1 MWAAAGI
8 RQPIV
13 PVQISLTAHSAP
25 KIIIYFTDNKPPSS
39 HLRRRSPPQ
48 RRFRVWS
55 ADKQQLPPLQSP
67 EQPDDEATSLQEKD
81 NSGVDLGWL
90 PAFPHVLVASMSNF
104 LFGYHIGVM
113 NGPIV
118 SIARELGF
126 EGNSFLEGL
135 VVSIFI
141 ASAFIGSISCGSLV
155 DKLGCRRTFQ
165 VITIPLILGA
175 IVSAQ
180 AHSLDEILWGRF
192 LVGLG
197 IGVNTV
203 LVPIYISER
212 GCSWSASSASAAGGG
227 SAVTG
232 ILCLGVSA
240 LCSPLAA
247 LAGPGCLLQPPAAPS
262 CDLPLGLKQRRN
274 KPKAPNGQRR
284 RNIDGKGHTRSPTTK
299 DCMRHQGAAG
309 SSQEDARISRRLQE
323 APRISK
329 RLQEALRGCR
339 KLQEYPGGSRKLQET
354 AGSHVQPPLT
364 PGFRLT
370 TSLLPLL
377 KVAPTKY
384 RGSLG
389 TLCQIGT
396 CLGIIA
402 SLFLG
407 IPSENDPHWWRTILY
422 IASVPGFILSLGK
435 VEDAKEVISNL
446 WGQSEVNKALEEFQS
461 VIRNDGGDLESTWL
475 ELLEQPHSRGC
486 IKSQISVLAAAAF
499 IGGALFVLQQFAG
512 INGVLYFS
520 SLTFQDVGITNGA
533 LASLYVGITN
543 FAGALC
549 ALYLM
554 DKQGR
559 KRLLMGSYFGM
570 AISMFLIVYAISSPI
585 DEELSHSLSILGTIL
600 YIFTF
605 AIGAGPVTG
614 LIIPEIS
621 SNRTRAKIMGFSF
634 SVHWVCNFLVGLFF
648 LELVEKLGVAPVYAT
663 FGGVSLLAATFA
675 YYFTVETKGR
685 SLEEIEI
692 PITRPLQFRL
702 EATRHGWGKKPI
714 RRLGGM
720 SDALS
725 IAADLG
731 FSVPPPPLQE
741 EIQNLSTNG
750 EKGDDLIRALR
761 ELTTVQ
767 RKIADLQ
774 VELQGRKEDK
784 NVAHLTHDRII
795 ARLQQP
801 YSLDCI
807 PVEAEFQKQFSEL
820 LMKAAS
826 DYGALTASVGD
837 FQWSQNFKEPP
848 SVWGEMLR
856 PIPVAL
862 ASCTRFFEAMSAMRE
877 SFSALQNLRVGHS
890 SSSLTVTPAKDSSQR
905 TLGNSEC
912 VTPPPWRNE
921 SSFDDIALR
930 SLRGQEADDENSEV
944 GDTHPVDSTS
954 HRRLSWPPSVKKNG
968 L

>member
-1 MWAAAGI
+1 MWAAAGL
-8 RQPIV
+8 RQPVV

-48 RRFRVWS
+48 RRFRVS
-55 ADKQQLPPLQSP
+55 AADKQQLPPLQSP

-203 LVPIYISER
+203 LVPIYISE
-212 GCSWSASSASAAGGG
+212 
-227 SAVTG
+227 
-232 ILCLGVSA
+232 
-240 LCSPLAA
+240 
-247 LAGPGCLLQPPAAPS
+247 
-262 CDLPLGLKQRRN
+262 
-274 KPKAPNGQRR
+274 
-284 RNIDGKGHTRSPTTK
+284 
-299 DCMRHQGAAG
+299 
-309 SSQEDARISRRLQE
+309 
-323 APRISK
+323 
-329 RLQEALRGCR
+329 
-339 KLQEYPGGSRKLQET
+339 
-354 AGSHVQPPLT
+354 
-364 PGFRLT
+364 
-370 TSLLPLL
+370 
-377 KVAPTKY
+377 VAPTKY

-407 IPSENDPHWWRTILY
+407 LPSENDPHWWRTILY
-422 IASVPGFILSLGK
+422 IASVPGFILSLGMQFAVESPRWLCKSGK

-446 WGQSEVNKALEEFQS
+446 WGQSEVNKAMEEFQS

-475 ELLEQPHSRGC
+475 ELLEQPHSR
-486 IKSQISVLAAAAF
+486 AAF

-570 AISMFLIVYAISSPI
+570 AMSMFLIVYAISSPI

-685 SLEEIEI
+685 SLEEIE
-692 PITRPLQFRL
+692 
-702 EATRHGWGKKPI
+702 
-714 RRLGGM
+714 M
-720 SDALS
+720 SLN
-725 IAADLG
+725 
-731 FSVPPPPLQE
+731 P
-741 EIQNLSTNG
+741 
-750 EKGDDLIRALR
+750 
-761 ELTTVQ
+761 
-767 RKIADLQ
+767 
-774 VELQGRKEDK
+774 
-784 NVAHLTHDRII
+784 
-795 ARLQQP
+795 
-801 YSLDCI
+801 
-807 PVEAEFQKQFSEL
+807 
-820 LMKAAS
+820 
-826 DYGALTASVGD
+826 
-837 FQWSQNFKEPP
+837 NFT
-848 SVWGEMLR
+848 S
-856 PIPVAL
+856 
-862 ASCTRFFEAMSAMRE
+862 
-877 SFSALQNLRVGHS
+877 
-890 SSSLTVTPAKDSSQR
+890 KDS
-905 TLGNSEC
+905 
-912 VTPPPWRNE
+912 
-921 SSFDDIALR
+921 
-930 SLRGQEADDENSEV
+930 
-944 GDTHPVDSTS
+944 
-954 HRRLSWPPSVKKNG
+954 
-968 L
+968 